1 MPKPGPLPMI
11 FQVAINAPLHGLF
24 DYLPPADWTGG
35 KDALGKR
42 VEVSFGRA
50 KTTGLIAG
58 VADQSSIPASR
69 LRKVGRILDE
79 EPVLDP
85 DLLSLLLWAAK
96 YYQHPVGEVIA
107 TALPLAL
114 RQGKPLGGIELI
126 WSLTPPGAEQDSAA
140 LARRAPRQWELWQR
154 LKQSPGG
161 ISETVLADLAQNWR
175 DTLKRMLDKGW
186 VSSREERISTES
198 TLEIHP
204 GPALT
209 PDQATAVAEIV
220 DALSAF
226 SPFLLFGVT
235 GSGKTEVYFEA
246 MEKVLRE
253 GRQVLLLVPE
263 IGLTPQLLA
272 RVRARF
278 DGKLAILHSGL
289 ADGERLA
296 SWRDAASGAAHIV
309 IGTRSAALVP
319 LARPG
324 MIIVD
329 EEHDPSFKQWEGFRY
344 SARDMAV
351 ARARRHAIPVIL
363 GSATPSL
370 ESLYNVRRGRYR
382 QLDLPERP
390 GAVTHPE
397 IRLVDLRA
405 HASNEG
411 LSTPLVLAAQK
422 HLAGGGQVLIFLNRR
437 GYAPTLFCTGCGW
450 TARCKRCDAGM
461 VVHQRERRL
470 HCHHCDTRR
479 PIPET
484 CEECQE
490 ELAPVGQGTE
500 RVEETLSRLLP
511 DYPQVRIDRD
521 STQRKGSMEGLLEQI
536 RSGHARILTGTQM
549 LTKGHDFPDVS
560 LVGVLNADQGLFGT
574 DFRAS
579 ERLAQTII
587 QVAGRVG
594 RAERP
599 GLVLVQTQYPE
610 HPLLTKLVTE
620 GYAAFAE
627 AALTERE
634 ESGWPPYS
642 HLALMR
648 AESPGMQKTLSFLGK
663 ARQLLELPE
672 DNSVGALGPAAAP
685 MEKRA
690 GRFRGQLL
698 LESRDRAALHKL
710 LTPWL
715 DQVRELPEGRKVRWS
730 IDVDPIELF

>member
-1 MPKPGPLPMI
+1 MI

-24 DYLPPADWTGG
+24 DYLPPAGWAGD
-35 KDALGKR
+35 KDMVGKR
-42 VEVSFGRA
+42 VEVSFGRG
-50 KTTGLIAG
+50 KTTGVVAG
-58 VADQSSIPASR
+58 VADESSFPASR
-69 LRKVGRILDE
+69 LRKVTRVLDN
-79 EPVLDP
+79 EPVLEP
-85 DLLSLLLWAAK
+85 DLMELLLWAAA

-114 RQGKPLGGIELI
+114 RQGKPLGGVELF
-126 WSLTPPGAEQDSAA
+126 WSLTPRGREQDPAA

-154 LKQSPGG
+154 LEKSPAGL
-161 ISETVLADLAQNWR
+161 SETVLPDLAPNWR

-186 VSSREERISTES
+186 VSSREEQPSTDHP
-198 TLEIHP
+198 LDIHP
-204 GPALT
+204 GPTLT
-209 PDQATAVAEIV
+209 GDQATAVAEII
-220 DALSAF
+220 DASGQF

-246 MEKVLRE
+246 MEKVLRQ

-272 RVRARF
+272 RVRERF

-351 ARARRHAIPVIL
+351 ARARRHDIPVIL

-405 HASNEG
+405 HAANEG
-411 LSTPLVLAAQK
+411 LSTPLILAAEK
-422 HLAGGGQVLIFLNRR
+422 HLAKGGQVLIFLNRR

-461 VVHQRERRL
+461 VVHHRERRL

-484 CEECQE
+484 CEECNE
-490 ELAPVGQGTE
+490 ALAPVGQGTE

-511 DYPQVRIDRD
+511 NYPQVRIDRD
-521 STQRKGSMEGLLEQI
+521 STQRKGSMETLLEQI
-536 RSGHARILTGTQM
+536 RSGQARILTGTQM

-579 ERLAQTII
+579 ERLAQTIV
-587 QVAGRVG
+587 QVAGRAG

-610 HPLLTKLVTE
+610 HPLLTRLVTQ

-627 AALTERE
+627 ACLEERE
-634 ESGWPPYS
+634 QSGWPPYS
-642 HLALMR
+642 HLALLR
-648 AESPGMQKTLSFLGK
+648 AESPSMSQTLAFLGE
-663 ARQLLELPE
+663 ARQLLELPG

-698 LESRDRAALHKL
+698 LESRDRPTLHKL
-710 LTPWL
+710 LTGWL
-715 DQVRELPEGRKVRWS
+715 ATVRELPSARKVRWS